1 MREISLM
8 QILKNQDEYQL
19 EPLTIL
25 QQLNFF

>member
-8 QILKNQDEYQL
+8 QILKNQDEYRL